1 MLMKTS
7 ADTVKKSPSEIL
19 YRRGLQRVEKETAIV
34 KFTQKLHKSSFV
46 QNVPP
51 ERFEGLICRELLEGE
66 AVLFAS
72 PRNTVA
78 FLTPCS
84 VISRK

>member
-1 MLMKTS
+1 MIFDMKNAFTLVLG
-7 ADTVKKSPSEIL
+7 VKAF
-19 YRRGLQRVEKETAIV
+19 QRVEKENAAV
-34 KFTQKLHKSSFV
+34 KFAQKLQKTSYV

-51 ERFEGLICRELLEGE
+51 ERFEGLIYRELLEGE
-66 AVLFAS
+66 AVVFAS
-72 PRNTVA
+72 PRNAVA